1 MKLKLTEEFTHKLTT
16 LQKEIIEHINQ
27 VTNRDEEPGPL
38 DLALAGIT
46 KEEFQNR
53 KSRNRN
59 IECEKDRKKVRG
71 GERKLTDVN
80 SLEEPDNEP
89 RASSPLTLALA
100 GITKEEF
107 QNQSVNVDVPDP
119 VDEEQ
124 TENSEIESDESDSE
138 IDISNIRYAIYSE
151 SEED

>member
-38 DLALAGIT
+38 D
-46 KEEFQNR
+46 
-53 KSRNRN
+53 
-59 IECEKDRKKVRG
+59 
-71 GERKLTDVN
+71 
-80 SLEEPDNEP
+80 
-89 RASSPLTLALA
+89 LALA

>member
-38 DLALAGIT
+38 DIALAG
-46 KEEFQNR
+46 

-71 GERKLTDVN
+71 AERKLTDVN
-80 SLEEPDNEP
+80 SLEEPDDEP
-89 RASSPLTLALA
+89 RAPSPLTLALA
-100 GITKEEF
+100 GITKENE
-107 QNQSVNVDVPDP
+107 SVNVDVPDP
-119 VDEEQ
+119 VEEEQ

-151 SEED
+151 SGESE

>member
-1 MKLKLTEEFTHKLTT
+1 M
-16 LQKEIIEHINQ
+16 
-27 VTNRDEEPGPL
+27 
-38 DLALAGIT
+38 
-46 KEEFQNR
+46 
-53 KSRNRN
+53 
-59 IECEKDRKKVRG
+59 
-71 GERKLTDVN
+71 N

-119 VDEEQ
+119 VEEEQ

>member
-1 MKLKLTEEFTHKLTT
+1 MKLKLSEEFTHKLTI

-38 DLALAGIT
+38 DIALAG
-46 KEEFQNR
+46 

-71 GERKLTDVN
+71 AERKLTDVN
-80 SLEEPDNEP
+80 SLEEPDDEP
-89 RASSPLTLALA
+89 RAPSPLTLALA

-107 QNQSVNVDVPDP
+107 QNQSVNVDAPEP
-119 VDEEQ
+119 GGEEQ
-124 TENSEIESDESDSE
+124 TENSEIDSDESDSE

-151 SEED
+151 SGESE